1 MASRNTHLP
10 RESTE
15 RRTPNAERHYKT
27 FWVMGITLAGMGLSL
42 LVRVLLIPKRFGFS
56 DTADALTTALTV
68 VLLVDTI
75 VREGAKFSLV
85 PVFVSNEKEMTRT
98 EYQRFTNSLLML
110 LLSIGFG
117 IFILIEVFAPWI
129 VSRLLS
135 KSTVDVLKTTT
146 LLRFCAPLL
155 IFGCGSTVLGAFL
168 NSQQRFKTV
177 ALRNALPA
185 GTAAFIFLMLWNT
198 QTLENWVAMAYTGG
212 FIAYFAWLC
221 IGVYRTGHR
230 YAFTGV
236 SGDTLRDLK
245 NTVTL
250 PTLGF
255 GIRQI
260 VNRLLVEV
268 YLVSQLG
275 SGAITL
281 YKSAFQ
287 IFSALQT
294 LIGISIATTGLPDMA
309 RIAVSSQ
316 QSAISKEQCVAGE
329 NDSSCHNDLPTV
341 SDNRR
346 FPTASNRMELGRTLN
361 RNARTAII
369 IGFPVTLILLVFHG
383 RISWLLYGRG
393 TIDQTSIE
401 LIGQLLFWLS
411 SGMIFSCLIPV
422 LNAGLYAQKAYRAVF
437 TNMVTMA
444 ILNFLLAYGLMET
457 WWLLSVALSVSITAL
472 LAVGNLTYLLRR
484 TRVSWF

>member
-1 MASRNTHLP
+1 MTNTVTYP
-10 RESTE
+10 QGKIK
-15 RRTPNAERHYKT
+15 KT

-56 DTADALTTALTV
+56 DTADALTAALTV

-85 PVFVSNEKEMTRT
+85 PVFVTNQKEMTQP
-98 EYQRFTNSLLML
+98 EYQRFTNSLLIL
-110 LLSIGFG
+110 LLGIGFG
-117 IFILIEVFAPWI
+117 IFMLIELLAPWI
-129 VSRLLS
+129 ASGLLG
-135 KSTVDVLKTTT
+135 KSTVDMQKATA
-146 LLRFCAPLL
+146 LLRLCAPLL

-185 GTAAFIFLMLWNT
+185 GTAAFIFLLLWHT
-198 QTLENWVAMAYTGG
+198 QTLENWVAMAYTAG
-212 FIAYFAWLC
+212 FIAYFGWLC
-221 IGVYRTGHR
+221 IGAYRTGHR

-236 SGDTLRDLK
+236 SVDTLHSLK

-275 SGAITL
+275 SGVMTL

-287 IFSALQT
+287 ILSALQT

-309 RIAVSSQ
+309 RIAVSHQPSV
-316 QSAISKEQCVAGE
+316 SISKEQCGAGE
-329 NDSSCHNDLPTV
+329 NDRNCHN
-341 SDNRR
+341 NQ
-346 FPTASNRMELGRTLN
+346 PTADGFRQPTAINKMELGRTLN
-361 RNARTAII
+361 RNARTAVI
-369 IGFPVTLILLVFHG
+369 IGFPVSLILLIFHE
-383 RISWLLYGRG
+383 RISWILYGRG
-393 TIDQTSIE
+393 TIDQASIQ

-411 SGMIFSCLIPV
+411 TGMIFSCLIPV

-437 TNMVTMA
+437 ANMVTMA
-444 ILNFLLAYGLMET
+444 VLNFLLAYGLIET
-457 WWLLSVALSVSITAL
+457 WWLLAVAVSVSITAL

-484 TRVSWF
+484 TGVSWF

>member
-1 MASRNTHLP
+1 MAI
-10 RESTE
+10 
-15 RRTPNAERHYKT
+15 T
-27 FWVMGITLAGMGLSL
+27 FVGMGLSL
-42 LVRVLLIPKRFGFS
+42 LVRVLLIPKRFGFG
-56 DTADALTTALTV
+56 DTADALTAALTV

-85 PVFVSNEKEMTRT
+85 PVFVTRKKEMTRA
-98 EYQRFTNSLLML
+98 EYQRFTNSLLIL
-110 LLSIGFG
+110 LLSVGFG
-117 IFILIEVFAPWI
+117 VFILIELFAPWI
-129 VSRLLS
+129 AGGLLW
-135 KSTVDVLKTTT
+135 KSTVDVQRATT

-185 GTAAFIFLMLWNT
+185 GAAAFIFLLLWNT
-198 QTLENWVAMAYTGG
+198 QNLENWVAMAYTGG
-212 FIAYFAWLC
+212 FIAYFGWLC
-221 IGVYRTGHR
+221 IGAYRTGHR
-230 YAFTGV
+230 YGFTGV
-236 SGDTLRDLK
+236 SVDTLRSLK

-309 RIAVSSQ
+309 TAV
-316 QSAISKEQCVAGE
+316 AH
-329 NDSSCHNDLPTV
+329 DHD
-341 SDNRR
+341 
-346 FPTASNRMELGRTLN
+346 TANEKIELGRTLK

-369 IGFPVTLILLVFHG
+369 IGFPVTLLLLIFHG
-383 RISWLLYGRG
+383 KISWILYGRG
-393 TIDQTSIE
+393 TIDQASIE

>member
-1 MASRNTHLP
+1 ML
-10 RESTE
+10 
-15 RRTPNAERHYKT
+15 
-27 FWVMGITLAGMGLSL
+27 ITLAGMGLSL

-56 DTADALTTALTV
+56 DTADALIVALTV
-68 VLLVDTI
+68 VLLVDTV

-85 PVFVSNEKEMTRT
+85 PVFVANGKEMTRT
-98 EYQRFTNSLLML
+98 EYQRFTNSLLIL

-117 IFILIEVFAPWI
+117 VFILIELLAPWI
-129 VSRLLS
+129 AGGLLW
-135 KSTVDVLKTTT
+135 KSTVDVQRVTT

-168 NSQQRFKTV
+168 NSQRHFKTV

-185 GTAAFIFLMLWNT
+185 GTAAFIFLLLWNT
-198 QTLENWVAMAYTGG
+198 QRLENWVAMAYTGG
-212 FIAYFAWLC
+212 FIAYFGWLG
-221 IGVYRTGHR
+221 IGAYRIGHR
-230 YAFTGV
+230 YEFTGV
-236 SGDTLRDLK
+236 SVDTLRSLK
-245 NTVTL
+245 NTVAL

-294 LIGISIATTGLPDMA
+294 LIGISIATTGLPEMA
-309 RIAVSSQ
+309 TAVALNPKLNANTRQ
-316 QSAISKEQCVAGE
+316 QSTSFG
-329 NDSSCHNDLPTV
+329 
-341 SDNRR
+341 
-346 FPTASNRMELGRTLN
+346 SNHDDRDHGTTEHDATGDKAELGRSLN
-361 RNARTAII
+361 RNARAAII
-369 IGFPVTLILLVFHG
+369 IGFPVTLVLLIFHG
-383 RISWLLYGRG
+383 RISSLLYGRG

-411 SGMIFSCLIPV
+411 TGMIFSCLIPV
-422 LNAGLYAQKAYRAVF
+422 LNAGLYAQRAYRAIF

-444 ILNFLLAYGLMET
+444 ILNFLLAYGLIET
-457 WWLLSVALSVSITAL
+457 WWLLSVALSVAITAL
-472 LAVGNLTYLLRR
+472 LSVGNLTYLLRR

>member
-1 MASRNTHLP
+1 
-10 RESTE
+10 
-15 RRTPNAERHYKT
+15 
-27 FWVMGITLAGMGLSL
+27 MGITFAGMGLSL

-56 DTADALTTALTV
+56 DTADALTAALTV

-85 PVFVSNEKEMTRT
+85 PVFVSNQKEMTRT
-98 EYQRFTNSLLML
+98 EYQRFTNSLLIL

-117 IFILIEVFAPWI
+117 LFILIEFFAPWI
-129 VSRLLS
+129 ADGLLS
-135 KSTVDVLKTTT
+135 KSTVDVQKVTT

-185 GTAAFIFLMLWNT
+185 GTAAFIFFLLWNT
-198 QTLENWVAMAYTGG
+198 QSLENWVAVAYTGG
-212 FIAYFAWLC
+212 FIAYFGWLC
-221 IGVYRTGHR
+221 LGAYRTGHR
-230 YAFTGV
+230 YAFTSV
-236 SGDTLRDLK
+236 SVDTLRFLK

-309 RIAVSSQ
+309 TVIARRHDDSDRRTT
-316 QSAISKEQCVAGE
+316 EQDAANAKV
-329 NDSSCHNDLPTV
+329 
-341 SDNRR
+341 
-346 FPTASNRMELGRTLN
+346 ELGRTLN
-361 RNARTAII
+361 RNARIAVI
-369 IGFPVTLILLVFHG
+369 IGFPVTLTLLIFHEK
-383 RISWLLYGRG
+383 ISWLLYGRG

-411 SGMIFSCLIPV
+411 AGMVFSCLIPV

-444 ILNFLLAYGLMET
+444 ILNFLLAYRLIGT

>member
-1 MASRNTHLP
+1 MAI
-10 RESTE
+10 
-15 RRTPNAERHYKT
+15 T
-27 FWVMGITLAGMGLSL
+27 FVGMGLSL
-42 LVRVLLIPKRFGFS
+42 LVRVLLIPKRFGFG
-56 DTADALTTALTV
+56 DTADALTAALTV

-85 PVFVSNEKEMTRT
+85 PVFVTHKKEMTRA
-98 EYQRFTNSLLML
+98 EYQRFTNSLLIL
-110 LLSIGFG
+110 LLSVGFG
-117 IFILIEVFAPWI
+117 VFILIELFAPWI
-129 VSRLLS
+129 AGGLLW
-135 KSTVDVLKTTT
+135 KSTVDVQRATT

-185 GTAAFIFLMLWNT
+185 GAAAFIFLLLWNT
-198 QTLENWVAMAYTGG
+198 QNLENWVAMAYTGG
-212 FIAYFAWLC
+212 FIAYFGWLC
-221 IGVYRTGHR
+221 IGAYRTGHR
-230 YAFTGV
+230 YGFTGV
-236 SGDTLRDLK
+236 SVDTLRSLK

-309 RIAVSSQ
+309 TAV
-316 QSAISKEQCVAGE
+316 AR
-329 NDSSCHNDLPTV
+329 DHD
-341 SDNRR
+341 
-346 FPTASNRMELGRTLN
+346 TANEKIELGRTLK

-369 IGFPVTLILLVFHG
+369 IAFPVTLLLLIFHG
-383 RISWLLYGRG
+383 KISWILYGRG
-393 TIDQTSIE
+393 TIDQASIE

>member
-1 MASRNTHLP
+1 MKR
-10 RESTE
+10 STPLTE
-15 RRTPNAERHYKT
+15 PQGKIKKT

-56 DTADALTTALTV
+56 DTADALTAALTI
-68 VLLVDTI
+68 VLLVDTV

-85 PVFVSNEKEMTRT
+85 PVFVTREKEMTRT
-98 EYQRFTNSLLML
+98 EYQRFTNSLLIL
-110 LLSIGFG
+110 LIGVGFG
-117 IFILIEVFAPWI
+117 LFILIEFFAPWI
-129 VSRLLS
+129 VGGLLW
-135 KSTVDVLKTTT
+135 KSSVDVQRATT

-185 GTAAFIFLMLWNT
+185 GTAAFIFLFLWNT
-198 QTLENWVAMAYTGG
+198 TQNLENWVAVAYTGG
-212 FIAYFAWLC
+212 FIAYFGWLC
-221 IGVYRTGHR
+221 IGAYRTGHR
-230 YAFTGV
+230 YAFAGV
-236 SGDTLRDLK
+236 SVDTLRSLQ

-268 YLVSQLG
+268 SLVSQLG

-309 RIAVSSQ
+309 THDAT
-316 QSAISKEQCVAGE
+316 
-329 NDSSCHNDLPTV
+329 NDK
-341 SDNRR
+341 
-346 FPTASNRMELGRTLN
+346 MGLGRTLN
-361 RNARTAII
+361 RNTRTAII
-369 IGFPVTLILLVFHG
+369 IGFPVTLVLLVFHE
-383 RISWLLYGRG
+383 RISWILYGRG
-393 TIDQTSIE
+393 SIDQASIE

-411 SGMIFSCLIPV
+411 TGMIFSCLIPV

-437 TNMVTMA
+437 VNMVTMA
-444 ILNFLLAYGLMET
+444 VLNFLLAYGLIET

-472 LAVGNLTYLLRR
+472 LAVANLTYLLRR
-484 TRVSWF
+484 TQVSWF